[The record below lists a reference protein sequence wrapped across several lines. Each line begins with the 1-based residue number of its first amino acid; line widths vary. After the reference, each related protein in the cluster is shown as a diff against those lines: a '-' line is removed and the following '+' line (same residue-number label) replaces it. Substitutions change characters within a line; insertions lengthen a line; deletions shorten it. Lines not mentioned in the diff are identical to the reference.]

1 MKDRKIRISMVDYWN
16 KPPNDCYL
24 FKILNNELRSRIE
37 LNTEN
42 PPDIVISFGFG

>member
-1 MKDRKIRISMVDYWN
+1 MVDYWN